1 MAHATVRA
9 YTGGL
14 AVSERQKGGGGAF
27 VVLRVGLKVGWGRE
41 AVTLMRSNCPLW
53 WWMADER
60 LRSSQ
65 RFAVLSLTW
74 WQTLAVCRAQVECF
88 CCCRGRTGGRNITND
103 PFLTIWHS
111 AKRGR
116 DNNKRQKKYK
126 QKCLKGPLAG
136 PRREREKRCHRSRRL
151 VAFAHYFQWATSTEP
166 RGANTREAS
175 YCLFIYPVLSI
186 YNVRAPLAV
195 LCLCITRSGSS
206 SSSRVIW
213 PVPMAAGSIVPLFW
227 LHLAFHLVWTT
238 SLVSLVFMWL
248 LTSHLPPRSDSSRR
262 VGAIIFAS
270 SSLLFDFLLLSS
282 TGPLE

>member
-1 MAHATVRA
+1 MISSRVLCMAHATVRA

-14 AVSERQKGGGGAF
+14 AVSERQKGGGAF

-88 CCCRGRTGGRNITND
+88 CCCRGRSGGRNITND

-116 DNNKRQKKYK
+116 DNNKRQKNINKNVWRAHWR
-126 QKCLKGPLAG
+126 GLAV
-136 PRREREKRCHRSRRL
+136 RER
-151 VAFAHYFQWATSTEP
+151 
-166 RGANTREAS
+166 N
-175 YCLFIYPVLSI
+175 
-186 YNVRAPLAV
+186 
-195 LCLCITRSGSS
+195 
-206 SSSRVIW
+206 
-213 PVPMAAGSIVPLFW
+213 
-227 LHLAFHLVWTT
+227 
-238 SLVSLVFMWL
+238 
-248 LTSHLPPRSDSSRR
+248 D
-262 VGAIIFAS
+262 AI
-270 SSLLFDFLLLSS
+270 DHVV
-282 TGPLE
+282 